1 MDKGQIK
8 VLIAE
13 DDFLIA
19 EEISRSL
26 KVSGYIL
33 SGIAPN
39 GLKALELT
47 ALLKPDVVL
56 MDIKMPKMDGIEAAR
71 LIFEQC
77 PTPIV
82 IITAH
87 ESQDLIEKASQV
99 GIGAYLTKPPKSDE
113 IDRAI
118 IIAIARHADLMKSQ
132 KLINDLEDSRKKLD
146 ELNASKDR
154 FFSILAHDLRSPV
167 SALAVFSDQLV
178 HNIETLSKPELV
190 EYLSVIHNTSKSLS
204 ELLEN
209 LLLWAGFQINRVEF
223 NMTNFCLHEIV
234 NSVSILFQASLQ
246 SKEIRLHNNI
256 SSDIQVYADM
266 EMVQT
271 IFRNLVSNAVK
282 FTPKGGKIEILAEM
296 DDNYIIITVK
306 DNGIGI
312 SESNIAKIF
321 KIDEQFSS
329 IGTDGEKGTGL
340 GLLLCQEMVK
350 KNGGEIWV
358 ESIPG
363 DGTSFSFTLR
373 NKAN

>member
-178 HNIETLSKPELV
+178 HNLDTLSKPELV

-223 NMTNFCLHEIV
+223 KMTNFCLHEIV

-256 SSDIQVYADM
+256 PSDIQVYADM

-271 IFRNLVSNAVK
+271 ILRNLVSNAVK

-373 NKAN
+373 NKS